1 MSCGKSAKWMMDALD
16 GTLATTD
23 GQRLMAHLETC
34 RECRAQWEALSALE
48 SVLASPPMLFPAPG
62 FVGRFEAHL
71 ARCEAQ
77 RRTLVGG
84 LILLGAAA
92 ALCLLAVP
100 SLLNGRG
107 PIEAYGEF
115 LRTAYNLLGHGLL
128 LGYNLLSA
136 LWLTLDA
143 LAKGVDI
150 PLVNL
155 LTYAAGAVLAVGA
168 WRRALTSQRV
178 PVRTGRESH

>member
-16 GTLATTD
+16 GTLEATHS
-23 GQRLMAHLETC
+23 QRLTAHLETC
-34 RECRAQWEALSALE
+34 RECRLRWEALNALE
-48 SVLASPPMLFPAPG
+48 VRLASPQMLFPAPG
-62 FVGRFEAHL
+62 FVERFETRL
-71 ARCEAQ
+71 VRYETQ

-107 PIEAYGEF
+107 PVEAYSAF
-115 LRTAYNLLGHGLL
+115 LRTAYDLLSHGLL
-128 LGYNLLSA
+128 LSYKLTAA
-136 LWLTLDA
+136 LWLTIDA
-143 LAKGVDI
+143 LARSVDV

-155 LTYAAGAVLAVGA
+155 LTYAAGAVLAVAA
-168 WRRALTSQRV
+168 WRRALISQRV
-178 PVRTGRESH
+178 PVRTRGESH